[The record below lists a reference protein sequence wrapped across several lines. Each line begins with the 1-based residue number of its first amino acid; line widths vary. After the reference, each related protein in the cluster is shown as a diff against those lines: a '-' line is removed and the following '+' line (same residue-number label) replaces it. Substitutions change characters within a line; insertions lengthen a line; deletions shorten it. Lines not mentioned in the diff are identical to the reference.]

1 MGSLNVSIVT
11 PDGPVYE
18 GVVQMVIARTKA
30 GELGI
35 LPGHVPLVAPL
46 KIDIVRLKVESGEEW
61 VAVNGG
67 FMEVNGEEVNILADT
82 AEREQDIDIDRAE
95 KAKQRAEEELSR
107 AKEQKV
113 DEVMAQLA
121 LQRAINR
128 IHAKE
133 HN

>member
-18 GVVQMVIARTKA
+18 GVAQMVIARTKA

-113 DEVMAQLA
+113 DEVPS
-121 LQRAINR
+121 
-128 IHAKE
+128 
-133 HN
+133 

>member
-18 GVVQMVIARTKA
+18 GVAQMVIARTKA

-35 LPGHVPLVAPL
+35 LPGHVLLVAPL

>member
-11 PDGPVYE
+11 PDGPVYG
-18 GVVQMVIARTKA
+18 GVAQMVIARTKA

>member
-11 PDGPVYE
+11 PDGLVYE
-18 GVVQMVIARTKA
+18 GVAQMVIARTKA

>member
-11 PDGPVYE
+11 PDGSVYE
-18 GVVQMVIARTKA
+18 GVAQMVIARTKA

>member
-18 GVVQMVIARTKA
+18 GVAQMVIARTKA

-82 AEREQDIDIDRAE
+82 AEREQDIDIVAL
-95 KAKQRAEEELSR
+95 KKQNNVQKKNLA
-107 AKEQKV
+107 EQK
-113 DEVMAQLA
+113 
-121 LQRAINR
+121 N
-128 IHAKE
+128 KKWTK
-133 HN
+133 

>member
-113 DEVMAQLA
+113 DEVLAQLA

>member
-1 MGSLNVSIVT
+1 VSELNVSIVT

-18 GVVQMVIARTKA
+18 GKANMVIARTKA

-35 LPGHVPLVAPL
+35 LHGHVPLVAPL
-46 KIDIVRLKVESGEEW
+46 KIDVVRLKQESGEEW
-61 VAVNGG
+61 IAVNGG

-95 KAKQRAEEELSR
+95 RAKMRAEERLQQ

-113 DEVMAQLA
+113 DEIMAQLA
-121 LQRAINR
+121 LQKAINR
-128 IHAKE
+128 IHAKK
-133 HN
+133 H

>member
-18 GVVQMVIARTKA
+18 GVAQKVIARTKA

>member
-61 VAVNGG
+61 VAVGGG

-95 KAKQRAEEELSR
+95 KAKQRAEAELSR

-121 LQRAINR
+121 LQKAINR

-133 HN
+133 HS

>member
-1 MGSLNVSIVT
+1 MSSLNVNIVT

-18 GVVQMVIARTKA
+18 GNANMVIARTKA

-35 LPGHVPLVAPL
+35 LYGHVPLVAPL
-46 KIDIVRLKVESGEEW
+46 NIDIVRIKLDDKEEW

-82 AEREQDIDIDRAE
+82 AEREQDIDINRAE
-95 KAKQRAEEELSR
+95 KAKERAEDELQL
-107 AKEQKV
+107 AKEQKI
-113 DEVMAQLA
+113 DQLRAELA

-128 IHAKE
+128 IHTKN
-133 HN
+133 HR

>member
-11 PDGPVYE
+11 PDEPVYE
-18 GVVQMVIARTKA
+18 GVAQMVIARTKA

-35 LPGHVPLVAPL
+35 LPYHVPLVAPL

-113 DEVMAQLA
+113 DEVLAQLA

>member
-11 PDGPVYE
+11 PDVPVYE
-18 GVVQMVIARTKA
+18 GVAQMVIARTKA